1 MNVLTIDVDYAFS
14 PSISEYDDF
23 VRGSAIDLDLQLQ
36 QLDRLGFVPK
46 LNEEKFCELI
56 SVVSKLDKSV
66 DYRKITHHQEIL
78 NFLPDC
84 NVTIF
89 NIDHHHDIFY
99 PGWHD
104 KEILDEGNW
113 VYHLK
118 TCDGYFWIRNHDS
131 EDAPE
136 HDLPFDVREL
146 CMTDF
151 LSSFPF
157 FDLVIFCASPHWTD
171 AKGLNMVDKL
181 ISYIEV

>member
-23 VRGSAIDLDLQLQ
+23 VRGSAIELDLQLE
-36 QLDRLGFVPK
+36 QLEKLGLKPR
-46 LNEEKFCELI
+46 LNEEKFSELV
-56 SVVSKLDKSV
+56 SVATKLDKNV
-66 DYRKITHHQEIL
+66 QLRKITHHQEIL
-78 NFLPDC
+78 NALPDC
-84 NVTIF
+84 SVTIF

-118 TCDGYFWIRNHDS
+118 SCDGYFWIRNKDS
-131 EDAPE
+131 EEAPE
-136 HDLPFDVREL
+136 HDLPFFIREL
-146 CMTDF
+146 YMRDL
-151 LSSFPF
+151 LSSFPS
-157 FDLVIFCASPHWTD
+157 FDLVVFCASPHWTN
-171 AKGLNMVDKL
+171 AKGEDIVEKL